1 MFCPECGYKNKDEN
15 KFCLKCGKEF
25 VPQKQTKSQQNTNYD
40 PKAEEEKNK
49 NEALESAVQA
59 MSLGTLKDYENAA
72 EILRKLQG
80 WKNADELKKQCEE
93 KIEVLREEALIQR
106 KKRIKSAL
114 FISVPI
120 AVLLVAAVIVGILIT
135 PKLKYDK
142 ATEFL
147 DNADYANASVIFEE
161 IRDYKNSET
170 ALTYISV
177 MNGDITDYDEKVN
190 ILESLGDYR
199 NSAEVLLDLKYEK
212 ACEYA
217 DSGNYRE
224 AVELLDSLDGH
235 DPDNVKNGIYTTAVG
250 YFDDRK
256 FAQAAEIFLILGKY
270 EDSEEY
276 VEKVYNQ
283 AETYQKDKKF
293 HYAAAVYMALG
304 SYKDSKDKVEELYK
318 KCLDFIEKEK
328 YTDAIPV
335 LKNLKDYKE
344 SESKLEEIYN
354 KAVQLVEDK
363 KYDKAEKIFEKFGK
377 YKDSEEKLNEISE
390 LKKKEKYDKA
400 VKLGEDE
407 KYDEAIK
414 LFEELGDYGDSKDK
428 ISEMKK
434 KRDADTYEMKGTV
447 AWVKIDNGY
456 LNIRASA
463 KSDAKS
469 VGKLYNGDEV
479 TIQATSSDKKWYK
492 VTSGSITG
500 YCSVD
505 YITTSAVDQFLG
517 FWSTGKSGWEI
528 SKIDSMTVAITGSII
543 DGAASIY
550 KYEMTGTYNDGAIY
564 FYGTETDTDY
574 WLGMSSPS
582 IITTDI
588 SGTLTIYGDTL
599 HCNFSNGGGYTLTR
613 SN

>member
-1 MFCPECGYKNKDEN
+1 MFCPNCGYNNKDGN

-25 VPQKQTKSQQNTNYD
+25 VPQKQTRTQQNTNYD
-40 PKAEEEKNK
+40 PKAEEEKSK
-49 NEALESAVQA
+49 NEALEYAVKT
-59 MSLGTLKDYENAA
+59 MSSGTLKDYENAA

-80 WKNADELKKQCEE
+80 WKNADELKKQCED
-93 KIEVLREEALIQR
+93 KIAELQQERIVLK
-106 KKRIKSAL
+106 KKRIKLAA
-114 FISVPI
+114 FISAPI
-120 AVLLVAAVIVGILIT
+120 TVLLVIAVIVGILIT
-135 PKLKYDK
+135 PKLKYGK

-147 DNADYANASVIFEE
+147 DNADYTNASAIFEE
-161 IRDYKNSET
+161 IRDYNDSET
-170 ALTYISV
+170 ALKYISV

-217 DSGNYRE
+217 DNENYRE

-377 YKDSEEKLNEISE
+377 YKQSEEKLNEISE
-390 LKKKEKYDKA
+390 LKNKEKYDKA

-414 LFEELGDYGDSKDK
+414 LFEELGDYSDSKDK
-428 ISEMKK
+428 ISEIKNLKK
-434 KRDADTYEMKGTV
+434 NSKYDRAISLMEQNELYAALEEFEALGDYKDSKAKIAEIEEKIEIIQNLRGNWVQTSFEISFPYFMEITDLGNDYFYAEVHLDGDNFTWTFSGKYNYRTNMINYSDGT
-447 AWVKIDNGY
+447 
-456 LNIRASA
+456 
-463 KSDAKS
+463 
-469 VGKLYNGDEV
+469 
-479 TIQATSSDKKWYK
+479 
-492 VTSGSITG
+492 
-500 YCSVD
+500 
-505 YITTSAVDQFLG
+505 YITKYAGTSIVQ
-517 FWSTGKSGWEI
+517 
-528 SKIDSMTVAITGSII
+528 
-543 DGAASIY
+543 
-550 KYEMTGTYNDGAIY
+550 
-564 FYGTETDTDY
+564 DTD
-574 WLGMSSPS
+574 L
-582 IITTDI
+582 
-588 SGTLTIYGDTL
+588 SGTLEYSDGYLYWT
-599 HCNFSNGGGYTLTR
+599 SNIGKVIEFER
-613 SN
+613 N